1 MMAYLN
7 RDITVST
14 GNQTGPMQEFAAD
27 SALVRRVKPSPN
39 QDERLLVADIVL
51 LHYTGMACTAAAVE
65 RLCDPA
71 AKVSSH
77 YVVEEDGNIL
87 QLVPEERRAWHAGR
101 SSWEGVSDINSR
113 SIGIE
118 IANPGHSFGYPDFP
132 QAQIAAVIA
141 LCRDIVARHSIR
153 ADRVLAH
160 SDVAPQR
167 KLDPGEKFPWGQLHR
182 AGVGA
187 WVAPPPP
194 RCGAVLALGDR
205 GLEVFELQAA
215 LRDYGYGIEATG
227 VYDELTQAVVVAFQR
242 HFRPNWVDGRA
253 DASMSESLGA
263 LLAARECGW

>member
-1 MMAYLN
+1 MAYVECVVA
-7 RDITVST
+7 ISISH
-14 GNQTGPMQEFAAD
+14 QAGPMQEFTAD
-27 SALVRRVKPSPN
+27 SALVSRVQPSPN
-39 QDERLLVADIVL
+39 QDARRLPADIVL
-51 LHYTGMACTAAAVE
+51 LHYTGMARTSAAVE

-77 YVVEEDGNIL
+77 YVVEEDGNIV
-87 QLVPEERRAWHAGR
+87 QLVPETRRAWHAGR
-101 SSWEGVSDINSR
+101 SSWEGLSDINSR

-141 LCRDIVARHSIR
+141 LCRDIVARYGIR

-167 KLDPGEKFPWGQLHR
+167 KLDPGEKFPWGELYR

-194 RCGAVLALGDR
+194 GCGTVLALGDR

-227 VYDELTQAVVVAFQR
+227 VYDELTEAVVVAFQR
-242 HFRPNWVDGRA
+242 HFRPRCVDGRA
-253 DASMSESLGA
+253 DASTHETLRA
-263 LLAARECGW
+263 LLASRDCGG